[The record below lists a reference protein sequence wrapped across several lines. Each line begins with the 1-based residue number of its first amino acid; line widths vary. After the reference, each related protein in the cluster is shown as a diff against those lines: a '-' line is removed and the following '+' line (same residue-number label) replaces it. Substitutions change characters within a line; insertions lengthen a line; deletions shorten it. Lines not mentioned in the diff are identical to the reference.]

1 MDWPQY
7 GFDCGKRLAG
17 SPSVLRLVS
26 SHKSL
31 AYGSGLWPK
40 DEFGNPVNIEQ
51 VPAEMMA
58 VFDHALKILSWQ
70 ENMVSDE
77 MPPSWMWHLDHELVL
92 WFEKLEKKREAD
104 RRKQSGDQDEDAEDR
119 FDENLLYERKL
130 EEWKSTSV

>member
-1 MDWPQY
+1 
-7 GFDCGKRLAG
+7 
-17 SPSVLRLVS
+17 
-26 SHKSL
+26 
-31 AYGSGLWPK
+31 
-40 DEFGNPVNIEQ
+40 
-51 VPAEMMA
+51 MMA